1 MDSTRIFH
9 SAEFWQPADG
19 EPVRS
24 VITASTQAVVVA
36 WYLKPGQEIAA
47 HVHPQGQDTWT
58 ILSGQGDYVMD
69 GAGTR
74 QPVVAGDVVVA
85 PIGNIHGVHNT
96 GTAPLI
102 LISVVTPAE
111 AGYQLMTGLE
121 TPVAELV

>member
-1 MDSTRIFH
+1 
-9 SAEFWQPADG
+9 
-19 EPVRS
+19 
-24 VITASTQAVVVA
+24 
-36 WYLKPGQEIAA
+36 
-47 HVHPQGQDTWT
+47 
-58 ILSGQGDYVMD
+58 
-69 GAGTR
+69 
-74 QPVVAGDVVVA
+74 VVAGDVVVA